1 MSVFSSLALSS
12 IGALFAAWHTAG
24 TRERTP
30 AHSPFSIPGPHAR
43 PDPGRLTSRHRH
55 MERLRRGFGGGAGAG
70 AAARLN
76 AMLDAEP
83 DGAAQAHQE
92 GSPMVDV
99 VEDPVATAAGERG
112 GQGEIG
118 GV

>member
-1 MSVFSSLALSS
+1 
-12 IGALFAAWHTAG
+12 
-24 TRERTP
+24 
-30 AHSPFSIPGPHAR
+30 
-43 PDPGRLTSRHRH
+43 

-112 GQGEIG
+112 GQGERERERRG
-118 GV
+118 CARCPLLPRTTLPPALSHTHSPPYSRA